1 MSMPRPEVR
10 IMVGQ
15 WTSQVR
21 KMVGIHTGS
30 RQMTLMR
37 VMLGL
42 ALCAAHRWLGTE
54 RGGFS
59 RE

>member
-1 MSMPRPEVR
+1 
-10 IMVGQ
+10 MVGQ

-21 KMVGIHTGS
+21 KMVGIHTGA

-42 ALCAAHRWLGTE
+42 ALCVLIGGWGTE